1 MTRLVGFQAADD
13 FNDSTDKMP
22 VGRVNGKP
30 NFQPLAVASPR
41 RRHNWKP

>member
-22 VGRVNGKP
+22 VGQVR
-30 NFQPLAVASPR
+30 LEA
-41 RRHNWKP
+41 

>member
-22 VGRVNGKP
+22 VGRVR
-30 NFQPLAVASPR
+30 LEA
-41 RRHNWKP
+41 